1 MSKAGCRPLKDIRV
15 KPDVQ
20 AIRAEGARQVLIE
33 RGGEFYMSYV
43 PMPWMLTVITL
54 GTRATKVGTLLWWLA
69 SVRGHVLEGISV
81 RADHR
86 KKCQISRF
94 DFSKG
99 LGRLE
104 QAGLVKVE
112 REAGKASK
120 ITLLVG

>member
-1 MSKAGCRPLKDIRV
+1 MSKAGRRPLKDIRV

-20 AIRAEGARQVLIE
+20 AIRTEGARQVLIE
-33 RGGEFYMSYV
+33 RGGEFYTSYMSV
-43 PMPWMLTVITL
+43 PWTLTAIAC
-54 GTRATKVGTLLWWLA
+54 GTRAAKVGMLLWWLA
-69 SVRGHVLEGISV
+69 GLCGHTLERLSV

-86 KKCQISRF
+86 KKCGIAERNYQ
-94 DFSKG
+94 KG
-99 LGRLE
+99 LVQLE

>member
-1 MSKAGCRPLKDIRV
+1 VPKAGRRPLKDIRV

-20 AIRAEGARQVLIE
+20 AIRTEGARQVLIE

-43 PMPWMLTVITL
+43 PMPWMLTAITL
-54 GTRATKVGTLLWWLA
+54 GTRAARVGTLLWWLA
-69 SVRGHVLEGISV
+69 AVRGHVLEGISV

-86 KKCQISRF
+86 EKCHISRF
-94 DFSKG
+94 DYSKG

-112 REAGKASK
+112 RHRGVSSK
-120 ITLLVG
+120 ITLLI